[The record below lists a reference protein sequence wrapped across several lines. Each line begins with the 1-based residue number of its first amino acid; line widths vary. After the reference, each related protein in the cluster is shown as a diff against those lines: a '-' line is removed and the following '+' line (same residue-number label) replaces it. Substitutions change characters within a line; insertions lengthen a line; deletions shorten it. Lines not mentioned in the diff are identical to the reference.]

1 MKKTFTILAA
11 VMCIATAASAQYRG
25 DRSGGNGYDNT
36 VGMNTNDRG
45 NGYGDRGRNYYFSE
59 REKDMQIARINHEYH
74 ERMQAVRFNFF
85 MSRFKKQRIMEG
97 LQFKR
102 DREIH
107 NVMENFYGR
116 GRYHRDHDDHDRRNW

>member
-11 VMCIATAASAQYRG
+11 VIFFTTAASAQYRR
-25 DRSGGNGYDNT
+25 DRYDDKGYDNT
-36 VGMNTNDRG
+36 VGMNTRE

-74 ERMQAVRFNFF
+74 ERMEAVRFNFY
-85 MSRFKKQRIMEG
+85 MSRFRKARIIEG

-107 NVMENFYGR
+107 EVMENFYGR
-116 GRYHRDHDDHDRRNW
+116 GRYHRDHDDDDRRNW